1 MKRGDVVIVD
11 VAFVGAPG
19 SKRRPALVVQND
31 DLNSAIR
38 ETIIAAI
45 TSNRSHVHL
54 PDQLLIDLSTPDGIT
69 SGLSMN
75 SAVRCNRLHTIPQS
89 DVRVVIGT
97 LSPTLMKSI
106 DTCLKVVLAISS

>member
-11 VAFVGAPG
+11 VAYVGALG

-31 DLNSAIR
+31 VLNSTVR

-45 TSNRSHVHL
+45 TSNLSNVHQ
-54 PDQLLIDLSTPDGIT
+54 PDQLLIDLATPDGAAT
-69 SGLSMN
+69 GLSMN

-89 DVRVVIGT
+89 DVRQVKGA
-97 LSPTLMKSI
+97 LSAALMKQV
-106 DTCLKVVLAISS
+106 DACLRSALGIY